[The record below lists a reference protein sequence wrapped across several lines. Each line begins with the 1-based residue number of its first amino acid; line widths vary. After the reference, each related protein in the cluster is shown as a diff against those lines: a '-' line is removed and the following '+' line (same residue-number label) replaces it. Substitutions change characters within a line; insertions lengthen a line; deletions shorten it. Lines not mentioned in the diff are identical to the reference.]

1 MLSKFQFL
9 SYQSYRPLT
18 NLAIEEDADEPKIPS
33 HLDYKYIKSYEGP
46 MTKPN
51 QKANNMGVI
60 KEEDAP
66 GKSIRTKKGKTK
78 G

>member
-1 MLSKFQFL
+1 M
-9 SYQSYRPLT
+9 
-18 NLAIEEDADEPKIPS
+18 PS

-51 QKANNMGVI
+51 QKGTNMGVI

-78 G
+78 GSKARASKVSKVLYSFERKKYGGIRMC